1 MHSRRRSNSNHP
13 NSFPVYFPLKF
24 LNLWL
29 ARQSKWMTLTVALG
43 ALVTAASITQL
54 VQFGG
59 QILWNK
65 ESLSASTAIS
75 VQGPLARAAPEGLR
89 FCLEE
94 RSTSACPPCADLAD
108 LSEVQLEQ
116 PHGFLSD
123 EGEPTAL
130 AGVSALTFA
139 LGAAASWCGCK
150 RAGKKL
156 VAAAEAV
163 GQQQHGRGSVLRDA
177 RIVHRQRLQA
187 IGAGQLG
194 TALV

>member
-94 RSTSACPPCADLAD
+94 RSTSACPPCLDLA
-108 LSEVQLEQ
+108 EVPVEAESS
-116 PHGFLSD
+116 GFLGD
-123 EGEPTAL
+123 EWEPTAL

-156 VAAAEAV
+156 VVAAEAV
-163 GQQQHGRGSVLRDA
+163 GQQQYVRGSVLRDA
-177 RIVHRQRLQA
+177 RLVQRQRLQA